1 MGGSVSYWDIIPKKI
16 MMEFLT
22 EAEKNGWEKAI
33 KESREQRIREL
44 YLWTN
49 NPSRSDI
56 TYYLPITDKSS
67 VLDLGSGWG
76 SYAFPLSKRVKSV
89 VAADSCLESLK
100 FINLRS
106 TQDNIHNIIPVHMDP
121 LDNGKL
127 PFKSEMFDAVIM
139 NGVLEWVGSYSKKG
153 DPRKIQQNCL
163 REAYRVLKRGGKLV
177 IGMENRFGFKYFAG
191 APDDHLIYYSRDK
204 KVAYTSILPRII
216 ANIVT
221 KMRLGVSYR
230 TYTHSMNGHM
240 KMLRRSGFGKIDFYY
255 PEDGYRAVNTRIIP
269 IPSASADR
277 AMMKRYGNN
286 SVFRFLGAI
295 MGKHYFCDSFFII
308 GERTS

>member
-1 MGGSVSYWDIIPKKI
+1 MSI
-16 MMEFLT
+16 FLA
-22 EAEKNGWEKAI
+22 EAENKGWKKAI
-33 KESREQRIREL
+33 TESSEPKIREL
-44 YLWTN
+44 YLWTD

-56 TYYLPITDKSS
+56 SYYLPLEEGSS

-76 SYAFPLSKRVKSV
+76 SYTFPLSRRVKTI

-100 FINLRS
+100 FIDLRAR
-106 TQDNIHNIIPVHMDP
+106 QENITNILPVHMDP
-121 LDNGKL
+121 MDYGRIPFNDNV
-127 PFKSEMFDAVIM
+127 FDAVIM

-153 DPRKIQQNCL
+153 NPRKMQQKCL
-163 REAYRVLKRGGKLV
+163 SEASRVLKRGGKLV
-177 IGMENRFGFKYFAG
+177 IGMENRFGFKYVLG
-191 APDDHLIYYSRDK
+191 APDDHLIYYSHDK
-204 KVAYTSILPRII
+204 KISYTTILPRVI
-216 ANIVT
+216 ANIIT

-230 TYTHSMNGHM
+230 TYTHSMNGHI
-240 KMLRRSGFGKIDFYY
+240 KMLRSSGFDKIEFYY

-269 IPSASADR
+269 IPSLSAER

-286 SVFRFLGAI
+286 LLFRFLAAI